1 MSGRTANCGAY
12 FEVLGDLQVIPVF
25 SGAFILCPGLL
36 ILLSS
41 EYMTMDKPLSAG
53 CCSTSLVV
61 ARRRRPAKRS
71 GTDGVGRSVLC
82 RGHGLLAV
90 LLMAD
95 RSRVVDAFAG
105 LAVGAS
111 AMRVGSTSSEG
122 LYRSE
127 AGGLGNRLLL
137 RQRCTTLSPTTDA
150 EEERVLAE

>member
-1 MSGRTANCGAY
+1 M
-12 FEVLGDLQVIPVF
+12 
-25 SGAFILCPGLL
+25 
-36 ILLSS
+36 
-41 EYMTMDKPLSAG
+41 
-53 CCSTSLVV
+53 
-61 ARRRRPAKRS
+61 
-71 GTDGVGRSVLC
+71 GRSVLC

-105 LAVGAS
+105 LGVGVAS

-127 AGGLGNRLLL
+127 AGGFSRRLLL

-150 EEERVLAE
+150 EEERVLAG